1 VPGLGLSDDGVTF
14 GGLPFAQASSSEQLR
29 VSVAIGL
36 ALNPKLKVLLIRNGN
51 MLDDDSLK
59 AVAAQAEEAGAQV
72 WCEWVTSNPEG
83 VSVMIEDGRV
93 AE

>member
-1 VPGLGLSDDGVTF
+1 MTF
-14 GGLPFAQASSSEQLR
+14 GSLPFSQASSSEQLR

-36 ALNPKLKVLLIRNGN
+36 ALNPKLKVLLIRSGN
-51 MLDDDSLK
+51 LLDDDSLK
-59 AVAAQAEEAGAQV
+59 AVAAQAEAAEAQV
-72 WCEWVTSNPEG
+72 WVEWVTANAEG